1 MKGLHDLEK
10 LPSFVK
16 AGIEEEYGSLDA
28 LYRKL
33 IDLVAKKHALTN
45 SNDSRIDEIN
55 ITISDIEEELLELG
69 VLNSSELSSSI
80 ASDYKMIFLTK
91 NLDQL
96 NTGIKKK
103 GINLE
108 EMKKWLERS
117 HQIHVDL

>member
-1 MKGLHDLEK
+1 
-10 LPSFVK
+10 
-16 AGIEEEYGSLDA
+16 
-28 LYRKL
+28 
-33 IDLVAKKHALTN
+33 
-45 SNDSRIDEIN
+45 
-55 ITISDIEEELLELG
+55 
-69 VLNSSELSSSI
+69 
-80 ASDYKMIFLTK
+80 MIFLTK